1 MVSDYYSS
9 LDYLAQK
16 RYSEKCQIEGV
27 TLPDPYGVKDEV
39 WSEDLSLCPD
49 LQFGDIYTYLIETK
63 GQYTREN
70 LKAYKSLEAY
80 NYFYNGHVRTVYCY
94 AYEKFVI
101 MKAKVNP
108 SQKSP
113 EESHTAWV
121 IIHRATAEIKTA
133 HCNCKAGLVIRIYC
147 FLVSGYFCI
156 FTQVGRGMQSCCS
169 SVI

>member
-1 MVSDYYSS
+1 MGSDYYSS

-16 RYSEKCQIEGV
+16 RYLEKCRIEGV
-27 TLPDPYGVKDEV
+27 TLPDPYGVKDEN

-94 AYEKFVI
+94 THDRYVI

-108 SQKSP
+108 SQKNP
-113 EESHTAWV
+113 EEAHTAWV
-121 IIHRATAEIKTA
+121 ILHSATAEIKTA

-147 FLVSGYFCI
+147 FVVSGCCYI
-156 FTQVGRGMQSCCS
+156 FAQIGRGVQSCCS